1 MDKNIIKALA
11 SELAKNIK
19 NEKDLG
25 EFSALLKKFTIETA
39 LNAELS
45 EHLGYEKNQSALTDN
60 ARNGFSQKTLRT
72 ENGSLLIDI
81 PRDRQSSFEPQLIK
95 KHQTRM
101 THMDDQILSL
111 YAKGMTNREIVAFFK
126 EMYDADVSA
135 SLISKV
141 TDAVIEQVTE
151 WQSRPLES
159 LYPIVYLDC
168 IVVKV
173 RQHSTVINKSVYL
186 ALGVNL
192 DGQKELLGLWI
203 AETEGAKFWLSVMT
217 ELKNRGVQDILI
229 TCVDGL
235 KGFPEAIASV
245 FPHTNIQL
253 CIVHMVRNSLR
264 FVSWKDFKA
273 VTSGLK
279 SVYQSPTEEAALS
292 ALDSFAEQWKTKY
305 PKIAESWHQHW
316 PNLRT
321 LFDYPADIRKAIYTT
336 NAIESLN
343 SVIRHTTKKRK
354 IFSSDE
360 SVKKVIYL
368 TVMNASQKWTMP
380 IQNWRSA
387 MNWFMIH
394 FDGRINDHL

>member
-45 EHLGYEKNQSALTDN
+45 EHLGYEKNHSALTDN

-279 SVYQSPTEEAALS
+279 RVYQSPTEEAALS

-360 SVKKVIYL
+360 SVKKVVYL